1 RVICFIFNK
10 CFWHLN
16 VQGMIGF
23 ECTMPSVAFQD
34 LFLNI
39 YMGIFGTGIFV
50 FILSLIFCCCF
61 ISKLRHQA
69 QCDSFGYKVVSS
81 GCATLNLFILSIH
94 LLSQQTCAVCLE
106 DFRIRDE
113 IGMLPC
119 QHGFHKR
126 CLVKWLEVRCVCPMC
141 NKPLSARAE
150 RVASIL
156 DELV

>member
-1 RVICFIFNK
+1 RLDSFP
-10 CFWHLN
+10 HL
-16 VQGMIGF
+16 F
-23 ECTMPSVAFQD
+23 AFQD

-61 ISKLRHQA
+61 IRYPNKMNVLILS
-69 QCDSFGYKVVSS
+69 
-81 GCATLNLFILSIH
+81 ATLNLFILSIH

-141 NKPLSARAE
+141 NKPLSARNTVPLLHNIYSPHLA
-150 RVASIL
+150 L
-156 DELV
+156 DLMPIQ

>member
-1 RVICFIFNK
+1 
-10 CFWHLN
+10 
-16 VQGMIGF
+16 MIGF

-69 QCDSFGYKVVSS
+69 QCDSFGYKVVVFR
-81 GCATLNLFILSIH
+81 GETKQLNIH
-94 LLSQQTCAVCLE
+94 GQTCAVCLE